1 MISFRPKKTGPR
13 PLVTV
18 REMYDKT
25 CAVERAVGELQRTL
39 DGRAAQRS
47 HVLRYLGIAAV
58 LTPLF
63 WRLET
68 YALGCRWLVSSGIIR
83 DTVQVVTLFSVAI
96 GLGLVL
102 LDIAWPRL
110 RRWLFESPQPVRK
123 RRSRAHQGRRTGSAA
138 ALVTFPGLPPTLP
151 CMKRGSPSAQA
162 PFRPVRYPPSL
173 LQTPPPRG
181 APPRRRSPVPVCA
194 NPSAAPAR

>member
-18 REMYDKT
+18 REVYDKT

-47 HVLRYLGIAAV
+47 HVLRYLGITAV

-63 WRLET
+63 WRL
-68 YALGCRWLVSSGIIR
+68 ACRWLVSSGIIR

-123 RRSRAHQGRRTGSAA
+123 RR
-138 ALVTFPGLPPTLP
+138 
-151 CMKRGSPSAQA
+151 
-162 PFRPVRYPPSL
+162 
-173 LQTPPPRG
+173 
-181 APPRRRSPVPVCA
+181 
-194 NPSAAPAR
+194 